1 MITVTVGKRGQ
12 VTLPRAIRQRAGIQ
26 DGDRVAVSLEGDRI
40 VMLPLG
46 KTLLDLRGSI
56 PVADWQD
63 FEHIR
68 QEVLRR
74 RAQKAADHEA

>member
-12 VTLPRAIRQRAGIQ
+12 ITLPSAIRQRAGIQ

-56 PVADWQD
+56 SVSDTQD
-63 FEHIR
+63 FDHIR
-68 QEVLRR
+68 REVLRH

>member
-12 VTLPRAIRQRAGIQ
+12 ITLPKAIRQRAGIE

-46 KTLLDLRGSI
+46 KTLLNLRGSI
-56 PVADWQD
+56 PASGPQD

-68 QEVLRR
+68 QEVLRH